1 MAGLEAESAVGG
13 AGARAGEPGRGAA
26 PPRSEAAEP
35 RRLPGW
41 AAVAGPAAAELAI
54 GGYRI
59 GGPSLWRDEAA
70 TISGAQRPAGAIL
83 ALARHQDAVH
93 AVYYLLLHPVIAAGG
108 TSAALLR
115 LPSLVA
121 MSLAAGLLG
130 ALGTRLARAS
140 ALPAPVLTGLAA
152 GLALAAVPLTTRY
165 AQEARPYAL
174 TALAAVAATYCLVRA
189 AAPGAARWWW
199 VAYGAAL
206 VATGAFNLFAVLIAA
221 GHGVS
226 LAVAAR
232 PARAGRAGWPARQG
246 ETGGGPVAAAV
257 TATAAVP
264 AAATGAPL
272 APGTARRWLAACAAA
287 GVLLAPLAVL
297 TARQSGQLGWVT
309 TPDASTA
316 ASLLRDFS
324 GSALLIPVTGGLAW
338 LGCVAGRGARRGA
351 GLTLAVVALPWLV
364 LPPAVLLAAS
374 FARPVYV
381 ERYVVFCLPALSL
394 LVAAGLTGLPRIAAR
409 ASASAPAGRPPR
421 PGCRHAPALAWA
433 PSAVLAALIAGLV
446 AGPQVAIRQETARAD
461 DLRAVASVL
470 AARERPGDA
479 VVYLPWDVSVIAA
492 AYQAPFAR
500 LENAELGVSPVASA
514 TLRGLTAAGPVV
526 AARLAAARRV
536 WDVAWAQPLGP
547 SQPSPAAA
555 AAERA
560 LAGMRLVRRWR
571 IASVILSLYVRG

>member
-59 GGPSLWRDEAA
+59 GGPSLWRGEAG
-70 TISGAQRPAGAIL
+70 TISGAQRPAG
-83 ALARHQDAVH
+83 
-93 AVYYLLLHPVIAAGG
+93 GS
-108 TSAALLR
+108 SAALLR

-421 PGCRHAPALAWA
+421 PGARLG
-433 PSAVLAALIAGLV
+433 AVGRA
-446 AGPQVAIRQETARAD
+446 RRAD
-461 DLRAVASVL
+461 RRAG
-470 AARERPGDA
+470 RRPAGRDQAGDGPGRRPA
-479 VVYLPWDVSVIAA
+479 GGRVGAGGA
-492 AYQAPFAR
+492 GAPR
-500 LENAELGVSPVASA
+500 
-514 TLRGLTAAGPVV
+514 
-526 AARLAAARRV
+526 
-536 WDVAWAQPLGP
+536 
-547 SQPSPAAA
+547 
-555 AAERA
+555 
-560 LAGMRLVRRWR
+560 
-571 IASVILSLYVRG
+571 